1 MKLLRYSI
9 IFLVL
14 SLASLLVGSLVFAA
28 ESEVKL
34 DKANINLN
42 DKEAIK
48 RGAILFT
55 QYCLSC
61 HSAAYMRYSRIG
73 EDLGMTNEQVT
84 KELIRTGAKVGDTMT
99 VTMDPKDAKRWF
111 GNPPPDL
118 SVIAR
123 ARGVD
128 WLYTYLRSFYKDD
141 SRPWGVNNAVFKDV
155 AMPDVLWELQG
166 LQAAKKEKIVDK
178 DGTEREV
185 ITGFNLIEKGKLTPK
200 QYDAAVHDL
209 VTFLAYLGEPSK
221 LQRLALGKW
230 VILFLAIFLV
240 VVYLLKKEYWKD
252 IH

>member
-1 MKLLRYSI
+1 
-9 IFLVL
+9 
-14 SLASLLVGSLVFAA
+14 
-28 ESEVKL
+28 
-34 DKANINLN
+34 
-42 DKEAIK
+42 
-48 RGAILFT
+48 
-55 QYCLSC
+55 
-61 HSAAYMRYSRIG
+61 
-73 EDLGMTNEQVT
+73 
-84 KELIRTGAKVGDTMT
+84 MT

-166 LQAAKKEKIVDK
+166 LQAANKEKIVDK

-185 ITGFNLIEKGKLTPK
+185 ITGFKLIEKGKLTPK

-240 VVYLLKKEYWKD
+240 IVYLLKKEYWKD

>member
-1 MKLLRYSI
+1 VKLLRYSI
-9 IFLVL
+9 IFLVV
-14 SLASLLVGSLVFAA
+14 SLASFLVSSLVFAA
-28 ESEVKL
+28 ESEIKL

-166 LQAAKKEKIVDK
+166 LQAANKEKIVDK

-185 ITGFNLIEKGKLTPK
+185 ITGFKLIEKGKLTPK

-240 VVYLLKKEYWKD
+240 IVYLLKKEYWKD

>member
-9 IFLVL
+9 IFLVV
-14 SLASLLVGSLVFAA
+14 SLASFLVSSLVFAA
-28 ESEVKL
+28 ESEIKL

-166 LQAAKKEKIVDK
+166 LQAANKEKIVDK

-185 ITGFNLIEKGKLTPK
+185 ITGFKLIEKGKLTPK

-240 VVYLLKKEYWKD
+240 IVYLLKKEYWKD

>member
-9 IFLVL
+9 IFLVI
-14 SLASLLVGSLVFAA
+14 SLASFLVSSLVFAA
-28 ESEVKL
+28 ESEIKL

-166 LQAAKKEKIVDK
+166 LQAANKEKIVDK

-185 ITGFNLIEKGKLTPK
+185 ITGFKLIEKGKLTPK

-240 VVYLLKKEYWKD
+240 IVYLLKKEYWKD